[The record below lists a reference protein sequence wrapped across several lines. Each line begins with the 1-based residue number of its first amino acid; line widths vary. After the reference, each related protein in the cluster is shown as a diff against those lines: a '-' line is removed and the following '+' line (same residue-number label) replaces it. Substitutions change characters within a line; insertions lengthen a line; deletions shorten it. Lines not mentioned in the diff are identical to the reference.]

1 MNRADKRVIEI
12 ARVLAGIRSALGLA
26 PDTRADLMAAFAA
39 EDGELEELREALGRA
54 IDVAAKST
62 EARRGKRDSLR

>member
-1 MNRADKRVIEI
+1 MNRADTRVMEI
-12 ARVLAGIRSALGLA
+12 ARVLAGIRKALGLA

-54 IDVAAKST
+54 ITVCDKQAITAALTGNRS
-62 EARRGKRDSLR
+62 R